1 MDPGRPGR
9 HTRSGTISH
18 TAIMIAAM
26 VAVLS
31 VTLMARLVHDMAT
44 LADLFSILAFLVA
57 LSIYYVAR
65 RFAERARAA
74 HESELQ
80 ETDRRDMG
88 HAVAM
93 VHTCRSVAVGI
104 SRPPAI
110 SGSSVLVLTQGLAT
124 TIGTVQTQHDHLF
137 SEEGRLAAASAHAA
151 ALLILE
157 SGEDCLGPNASR
169 TIRDLGTLSD
179 SVLDL
184 DDESLVERRRRA
196 ADAERPA

>member
-1 MDPGRPGR
+1 MGPKR
-9 HTRSGTISH
+9 HPRSGTISH
-18 TAIMIAAM
+18 TAIMIAVTA
-26 VAVLS
+26 AALS
-31 VTLMARLVHDMAT
+31 VTSMARLVHDMAT
-44 LADLFSILAFLVA
+44 LADLLSTLAFLVA

>member
-9 HTRSGTISH
+9 HTRSRTISH
-18 TAIMIAAM
+18 TAIMIAVM
-26 VAVLS
+26 VAALS
-31 VTLMARLVHDMAT
+31 VTSMARLVHDMAT

-80 ETDRRDMG
+80 ETDKRDMG
-88 HAVAM
+88 HAVAT

-104 SRPPAI
+104 SRSPAI

-124 TIGTVQTQHDHLF
+124 TIGTVQTQYDHLF

-157 SGEDCLGPNASR
+157 SGEDCLGPNAPHM
-169 TIRDLGTLSD
+169 IRDLRILSD

-196 ADAERPA
+196 ADAESPA

>member
-1 MDPGRPGR
+1 
-9 HTRSGTISH
+9 
-18 TAIMIAAM
+18 
-26 VAVLS
+26 
-31 VTLMARLVHDMAT
+31 
-44 LADLFSILAFLVA
+44 
-57 LSIYYVAR
+57 
-65 RFAERARAA
+65 
-74 HESELQ
+74 
-80 ETDRRDMG
+80 MG

-93 VHTCRSVAVGI
+93 VHTCRSVAVGT

-124 TIGTVQTQHDHLF
+124 TIGTAQTLHDHLF
-137 SEEGRLAAASAHAA
+137 SEEGRLAAASAHGA